1 MKKIVVVLILCLG
14 FSQLQAQE
22 VYNSSGKKGEAKYRS
37 KKQSGFDPSRLIW
50 GGGIGLG
57 FGDGMFYGSISP
69 VVGYAI
75 TDHFAAGVGLSYQ
88 YYSNKYEPAYDY
100 YGNYLGTYKMQSS
113 MYIGSLWAR
122 YVIWKNLFAQVE
134 PQILNVDDYH
144 DAYLD
149 YNGKVVNVKR
159 EWVPAALVG
168 LGIRQPITDRASVI
182 LLAMYDVLQ
191 NSNTPYYRTIDF
203 RIGFNIGF

>member
-14 FSQLQAQE
+14 FTQMKAQE
-22 VYNSSGKKGEAKYRS
+22 VYNSSGKKGEAKYHS

-159 EWVPAALVG
+159 QWVPAALVG
-168 LGIRQPITDRASVI
+168 LGLRQPITDRASVI
-182 LLAMYDVLQ
+182 LLAMYDIVQ
-191 NSNTPYYRTIDF
+191 NPNTPYYRTIDF
-203 RIGFNIGF
+203 NIGFNIGF